1 MRIDCRLGTLGES
14 SGREDDRC
22 DVEDDRC
29 DVEVRR
35 ERACDGVGWSL
46 LTSPTAHPAKNCL
59 TAIIHKM

>member
-46 LTSPTAHPAKNCL
+46 LTSPTAQPPAQKRGEG
-59 TAIIHKM
+59 